1 MKRCLI
7 LWLCLGTGVTLLAQ
21 QTLIE
26 SSFVINVE
34 VPVRVFQDGRFVEDL
49 TLDDFEIFEGGVR
62 QKLEAVYLIKKQN
75 IARKEEKRAFN
86 PETSRTFYLFFEVG
100 EYSPRL
106 HQAIEFFMDNVF
118 LPEDDL
124 ILISPSKTYRLK
136 DIAKELQTKEE
147 ILEEIQAL
155 LRPDAV
161 MANSEMRATLADIS
175 SIARELRSFLQTLEG
190 NQEGSADEGDLVYM
204 EQKLLIEYTGLTSRM
219 RILRQADELRLLD
232 LARYL
237 SRQDRQNFVFIFYEK
252 KLIPQIEPRLWNRL
266 LQLLEGDQYVRDLV
280 NQAILFNQAEEILDQ
295 KKIAQAFADTPT
307 SVHFL
312 HVSPLQNNPPDV
324 SMREAGEETFN
335 ALASI
340 AYATGGYAA
349 SSTNPDFLFREALKA
364 SENYYLLYY
373 TPKNYTGD
381 GGFKYLR
388 VNVNRKGCK
397 VAHRM
402 GYFAD

>member
-1 MKRCLI
+1 MKRCVI
-7 LWLCLGTGVTLLAQ
+7 LWLCLGAGVTLLAQ

-26 SSFVINVE
+26 SSFVINIE
-34 VPVRVFQDGRFVEDL
+34 VPVRVFQNGRFLDDL
-49 TLDDFEIFEGGVR
+49 TLDDFEIYESGVK
-62 QKLEAVYLIKKQN
+62 QKLEAVYLIKKQDV
-75 IARKEEKRAFN
+75 ARKEEKRAFN
-86 PETSRTFYLFFEVG
+86 PRTSRTFYLFFEVG

-106 HQAIEFFMDNVF
+106 HQAIEFFMDHVF

-124 ILISPSKTYRLK
+124 ILISPRKTYRLK
-136 DIAKELQTKEE
+136 DIAKELQTREE
-147 ILEEIQAL
+147 ILDEIRAL

-161 MANSEMRATLADIS
+161 LGNSEVRATLTDIS
-175 SIARELRSFLQTLEG
+175 SISREFRSFMNRLEG
-190 NQEGSADEGDLVYM
+190 NQEGALDEGELTYM
-204 EQKLLIEYTGLTSRM
+204 EQKVLMEYVGLTSRL
-219 RILRQADELRLLD
+219 RTLRQADELRLLD
-232 LARYL
+232 LARHL

-252 KLIPQIEPRLWNRL
+252 KMIPQIEPTLWNRL
-266 LQLLEGDQYVRDLV
+266 LVLLEGNQYVRDLV
-280 NQAILFNQAEEILDQ
+280 NQAIMFNQEEENLDQ

-312 HVSPLQNNPPDV
+312 HVSPLRNNPPDIR
-324 SMREAGEETFN
+324 MREAGQETFN

-340 AYATGGYAA
+340 AQATGGYAA

-381 GGFKYLR
+381 GNFKYLR
-388 VNVNRKGCK
+388 VNVKRKDCK
-397 VAHRM
+397 VTHRM